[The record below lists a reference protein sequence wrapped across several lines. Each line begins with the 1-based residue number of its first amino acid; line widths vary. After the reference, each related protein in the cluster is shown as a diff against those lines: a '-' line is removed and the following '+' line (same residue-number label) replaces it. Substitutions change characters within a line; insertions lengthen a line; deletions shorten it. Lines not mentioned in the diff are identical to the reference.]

1 MNPLA
6 IPYRLPS
13 GGSLPNRLAKVA
25 MTEGLADA
33 RDDATPALARLY
45 RRWSEGGAGLLIA
58 GNVMVDRR
66 YLERAGN
73 VVLDAASDLVAL
85 RAWTAAGRA
94 AGNALWVQL
103 NHPGR
108 QCTRFHTREPIA
120 PSAVP
125 LAVRGFFATPRA
137 LREGE
142 IEELIEHYAAAA
154 AVARAAGFTGVQVHA
169 AHGYLISQFLSP
181 RSNRR
186 SDAWGGTL
194 ARRARFLLRVVAAVR
209 GAIGSELALSV
220 KLNASDFLHGGFEP
234 SESLAV
240 AGMLA
245 EIGIDLLELSG
256 GTYERIAF
264 AGHDPRAAATRER
277 EVYFLEYASD
287 LKRSLPQ
294 LPLMLSGGFRTPSS
308 MRAALASGDVDVVGL
323 ARPFCSEP
331 DFPRRLLAGSEA
343 PLPVPERGL
352 RLAAGP
358 LGPNSPSAT
367 LRALHAQAAT
377 AWCYRQIE
385 RLARGDSVEQDA
397 GVIAA
402 WRALASYLG
411 REVWRAGARRR
422 RRARLGSVNLSR

>member
-6 IPYRLPS
+6 APYPLRS

-25 MTEGLADA
+25 MTEGLADH

-73 VVLDAASDLVAL
+73 VVFDAATDRAAL
-85 RAWTAAGRA
+85 RAWTAAGRS

-125 LAVRGFFATPRA
+125 LDVRGFFANPRA
-137 LREGE
+137 LSEGE
-142 IEELIEHYAAAA
+142 IEELIARYAEAA

-186 SDAWGGTL
+186 SDGWGGAL
-194 ARRARFLLRVVAAVR
+194 EGRARFLLRVVAAVR
-209 GAIGSELALSV
+209 GAIGPELALSV
-220 KLNASDFLHGGFEP
+220 KLNASDFLRGGFEP

-240 AGMLA
+240 AAMLA
-245 EIGIDLLELSG
+245 DAGIDLLELSG

-264 AGHDPRAAATRER
+264 AGHDPRAAATRAR

-287 LKRSLPQ
+287 LKRLLPT
-294 LPLMLSGGFRTPSS
+294 LPLLLSGGFRTPAS
-308 MRAALASGDVDVVGL
+308 MRAALASGEVDVVGV
-323 ARPFCSEP
+323 ARPFASEP
-331 DFPRRLLAGSEA
+331 DFPRRLLAGSQA

-352 RLAAGP
+352 RLAGGP
-358 LGPNSPSAT
+358 LGPGSRSAT
-367 LRALHAQAAT
+367 LRAFHAQAAT

-385 RLARGDSVEQDA
+385 RLARGAEPERGA
-397 GVIAA
+397 GVLAA
-402 WRALASYLG
+402 WRALSSYLAG
-411 REVWRAGARRR
+411 EVWRATARRR
-422 RRARLGSVNLSR
+422 RRAVER